1 MKHLKVL
8 IIILIIGKTAY
19 SQDCGQINTI
29 VNSDYSYSNDKEGLA
44 LPFNDEWS
52 IILENKQAI
61 IVALAEKNQLGFAS
75 IVKNRNGYKIASAY
89 DISEKMV
96 DDLFLKAAVEIDD
109 KVVTKTYVRNIKA
122 LQVEFDYNVRNIN
135 EIVKVKGL
143 AYLIVKDYYTYIFMF
158 NCQPTMKKCFFPFYK
173 EIMKNAWFEP
183 EWFGKNN

>member
-8 IIILIIGKTAY
+8 IILLIIAKSAY
-19 SQDCGQINTI
+19 SQDCSQLNTR
-29 VNSDYSYSNDKEGLA
+29 VNNDYSYSNDTEGLA

-75 IVKNRNGYKIASAY
+75 IVKSRNGYKIDSAY
-89 DISEKMV
+89 DISDKMV
-96 DDLFLKAAVEIDD
+96 DDLFLKAAVDIEY

-122 LQVEFDYNVRNIN
+122 LQVEFDYDVRNIN

-143 AYLIVKDYYTYIFMF
+143 AYFIVKDYDTYIFMF
-158 NCQPTMKKCFFPFYK
+158 NCQPTMRKCFFPFYK